1 MDGSG
6 HKACSLKRPVR
17 RSLKEAAKLGDV
29 AAGFVEERLSP
40 QQARFAAVSRAWE
53 ELLPAELQHH
63 CDIAGFSGGELKV
76 KVDSPSYANELR
88 WCSSQLL
95 SELEQRCPQA
105 RVKRITF
112 RLL

>member
-1 MDGSG
+1 
-6 HKACSLKRPVR
+6 
-17 RSLKEAAKLGDV
+17 LGDV
-29 AAGFVEERLSP
+29 AAGFVEEKLSP
-40 QQARFAAVSRAWE
+40 QQARYAAVSRAWE
-53 ELLPAELQHH
+53 ELLPAELHHH
-63 CDIAGFSGGELKV
+63 CDIVGLSGGELKV

-95 SELEQRCPQA
+95 GELEQRCPQA

>member
-6 HKACSLKRPVR
+6 RKACSVRGPSRP
-17 RSLKEAAKLGDV
+17 SLQEAVKLGDI
-29 AAGFVEERLSP
+29 AADFVGGSVSP
-40 QQARFAAVSRAWE
+40 QQARFAVVSRAWE
-53 ELLPAELQHH
+53 ELLPAELRHH
-63 CDIAGFSGGELKV
+63 CDIVGLSGGELKV